1 MRGEALNE
9 MAGSF
14 EHSAGN
20 AGVRPATRTA
30 ELPACGE
37 GQDSVTQSGDS
48 GSRGRCTPAPSYGAQ
63 LAAGARVNSRPS
75 LRAGVARGG
84 AAEGGARGARYLDTP
99 LATSAQ
105 RVFRGT
111 TLDGEI
117 LARIAFRKK
126 VVEEVVASLNGV
138 GEEDEAKRLSCC
150 GSWFRYGVCPD
161 GGHRTEPNP
170 CNSMFC
176 VNCSERRSEKWLK
189 RILERC
195 KTPGRK
201 CWLLTLTVPNIPE
214 LSRDQLDRLS
224 GHFKQLRRSKVW
236 KRVKL
241 VKGKWRG
248 VTGGVVSVECVYSVK
263 RNDWHPHLH
272 ALIELPKDHPDDW
285 LDQLKAEWLRVTGD
299 AYVLKLV
306 PVYGRTKRGK
316 KLFRT
321 VNRAGLKEVVKY
333 VTKAASF
340 SRSPERVGEFLQA
353 FKHVRRVQTFGS
365 FHGALK
371 NVEREPGDDG
381 VELKCSCG
389 KTHYHDQF
397 EWSGRPV
404 HISETIVGSNGERQ
418 LKWDFWKEVAGSVE
432 ESPPVLKLESPPCV
446 RAEQKRLEFSGALP
460 GVSEELPSL
469 FAA

>member
-1 MRGEALNE
+1 

-14 EHSAGN
+14 EHNLGN
-20 AGVRPATRTA
+20 AGVRPRLQTA
-30 ELPACGE
+30 ELPACGA
-37 GQDSVTQSGDS
+37 GQGPANVVGAT
-48 GSRGRCTPAPSYGAQ
+48 GSRGRTNPAPRFGAQ
-63 LAAGARVNSRPS
+63 LAAGAGVNSRPS
-75 LRAGVARGG
+75 PRAGVARGG
-84 AAEGGARGARYLDTP
+84 AAEGGASEARYLDTP
-99 LATSAQ
+99 LATSVH
-105 RVFRGT
+105 RIFRGT
-111 TLDGEI
+111 TLDGEMM
-117 LARIAFRKK
+117 ARIAFRKK
-126 VVEEVVASLNGV
+126 VLEQVVASLNAA
-138 GEEDEAKRLSCC
+138 GEEEEAKRLSCC

-176 VNCSERRSEKWLK
+176 VNCSDRRSEKLLS
-189 RILERC
+189 RILQRS

-224 GHFKQLRRSKVW
+224 GHFKQLRRTKVW
-236 KRVKL
+236 KQVKS
-241 VKGKWRG
+241 VRGKWRG

-263 RNDWHPHLH
+263 RDDWHPHLH
-272 ALIELPKDHPDDW
+272 ALIELPKDHPDEW
-285 LDQLKAEWLRVTGD
+285 LDQLKAEWLRITGD

-340 SRSPERVGEFLQA
+340 SRSPERVSEFLRA

-365 FHGALK
+365 FHGVLK
-371 NVEREPGDDG
+371 DAEREPGEDG
-381 VELKCSCG
+381 KELQCSCG

-397 EWSGRPV
+397 DWCPRPV
-404 HISETIVGSNGERQ
+404 HISETIVGPNGERQ
-418 LKWDFWKEVAGSVE
+418 LKWDFWSEIVGSVE
-432 ESPPVLKLESPPCV
+432 ESPPAFQLMRQEVEKYKQHRLSFAGVLPE
-446 RAEQKRLEFSGALP
+446 
-460 GVSEELPSL
+460 VSEEYPSL
-469 FAA
+469 FTAVA